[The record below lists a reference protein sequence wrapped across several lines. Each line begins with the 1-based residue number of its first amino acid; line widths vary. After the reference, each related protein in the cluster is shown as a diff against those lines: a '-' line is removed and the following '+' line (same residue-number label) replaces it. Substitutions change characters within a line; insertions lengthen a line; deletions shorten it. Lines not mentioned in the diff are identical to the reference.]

1 MNTIKPLALYAFRR
15 EPESLNCA
23 QTILAAY
30 QSATGETIA
39 TIPSFKP
46 FGGGRAPDNECGA
59 LYAACQCLPEHAPEI
74 RAAFLAELGSHRCK
88 VLKRELR
95 VACETCVGMAADL
108 VSAKLNA

>member
-1 MNTIKPLALYAFRR
+1 MNTIKTQALDAFHR

-23 QTILAAY
+23 QTILAAF
-30 QSATGETIA
+30 QSSTGRGVAEVS
-39 TIPSFKP
+39 SFKP

-74 RAAFLAELGSHRCK
+74 RAAFSAELGSHRCK

-95 VACETCVGMAADL
+95 VACETCVGKAADL